1 MSKLSPETDSS
12 RIVELGI
19 EKLHSTQRFL
29 LSATKRQLSQ
39 AYTSPSISST
49 DTAHAI
55 SISTSLRLTHT
66 EDGIRKRSTWR
77 VASAKQL
84 SARMPSQG
92 EYEATLAEELEVLES
107 IYIDELEK
115 ISSEELRIRIE
126 PEEEVLPLLF
136 SIGLEPGQAPTESV
150 EDGSPSP
157 IVLSLHIKYTSEY
170 PDAPPNMSI
179 QVLRDTKAVLG
190 PAVSDEDDKE
200 DEDAAAVDRPAVAEL
215 QSGLD
220 EVAQESLGMAMV
232 FTLASHLRESVTI
245 LVQRRVAEIEAAAS
259 AKREAEIEA
268 EAEKFRG
275 TAVTPERFAEWR
287 VQFLAEMAEKER
299 KEEEAKM
306 SKMSAK
312 EREEYKKSKA
322 KPSGKQLF
330 EKGGTFE
337 DDEAEDEGAQE
348 VDWSLYTREQR
359 EKERREQEEQ
369 EELQNRTD
377 GLAFD
382 DDDD

>member
-1 MSKLSPETDSS
+1 
-12 RIVELGI
+12 
-19 EKLHSTQRFL
+19 
-29 LSATKRQLSQ
+29 
-39 AYTSPSISST
+39 
-49 DTAHAI
+49 
-55 SISTSLRLTHT
+55 
-66 EDGIRKRSTWR
+66 
-77 VASAKQL
+77 
-84 SARMPSQG
+84 MPSQE

-115 ISSEELRIRIE
+115 ISVEELHIRIE

-136 SIGLEPGQAPTESV
+136 SIGIEPGQAPTESV

-157 IVLSLHIKYTSEY
+157 IVLSLHIQYTPDY

-179 QVLRDTKAVLG
+179 HVLRDTKGVLG
-190 PAVSDEDDKE
+190 PVVSDDD
-200 DEDAAAVDRPAVAEL
+200 DAEEESNSDSPGVTEL
-215 QSGLD
+215 QQGLD
-220 EVAQESLGMAMV
+220 EVAAESLGMAMV
-232 FTLASHLRESVTI
+232 FTLASHLRESVTT
-245 LVQRRVAEIEAAAS
+245 LVQRRVAEIEAEAS

-287 VQFLAEMAEKER
+287 VKFQAEMAEKEK
-299 KEEEAKM
+299 KEEDAKM
-306 SKMSAK
+306 AKMSAK
-312 EREEYKKSKA
+312 EREDYKKGKV

-337 DDEAEDEGAQE
+337 DDDAVDEEAQE

-359 EKERREQEEQ
+359 ERERREQEEQ
-369 EELQNRTD
+369 QELQQRTD

-382 DDDD
+382 DDEDDA

>member
-1 MSKLSPETDSS
+1 
-12 RIVELGI
+12 
-19 EKLHSTQRFL
+19 
-29 LSATKRQLSQ
+29 
-39 AYTSPSISST
+39 
-49 DTAHAI
+49 
-55 SISTSLRLTHT
+55 
-66 EDGIRKRSTWR
+66 
-77 VASAKQL
+77 
-84 SARMPSQG
+84 MPSQE

-115 ISSEELRIRIE
+115 ISPEELHIRIE
-126 PEEEVLPLLF
+126 PEEDVLPLLF

-157 IVLSLHIKYTSEY
+157 IVLSLHIQYTPDY

-179 QVLRDTKAVLG
+179 HVLRDTKAVLG
-190 PAVSDEDDKE
+190 PAITDEDDN
-200 DEDAAAVDRPAVAEL
+200 DESASVDRPAVTEL
-215 QSGLD
+215 QAGLD

-232 FTLASHLRESVTI
+232 FTLASHLRESVTTLI
-245 LVQRRVAEIEAAAS
+245 QRRVQEIEAEAS

-287 VQFLAEMAEKER
+287 VTFLQEMAEKER
-299 KEEEAKM
+299 KEEEQKM

-359 EKERREQEEQ
+359 EKERREHEEQ
-369 EELQNRTD
+369 EELQSRTD

-382 DDDD
+382 DEVDD

>member
-1 MSKLSPETDSS
+1 
-12 RIVELGI
+12 
-19 EKLHSTQRFL
+19 
-29 LSATKRQLSQ
+29 
-39 AYTSPSISST
+39 
-49 DTAHAI
+49 
-55 SISTSLRLTHT
+55 
-66 EDGIRKRSTWR
+66 
-77 VASAKQL
+77 
-84 SARMPSQG
+84 MPSQE

-115 ISSEELRIRIE
+115 ISPEELHIRIE
-126 PEEEVLPLLF
+126 PEEDVLPLLF

-157 IVLSLHIKYTSEY
+157 IVLSLHIQYTSDY

-179 QVLRDTKAVLG
+179 HVLRDTKAVLG
-190 PAVSDEDDKE
+190 PAISDQDGEDP
-200 DEDAAAVDRPAVAEL
+200 EDAASADRPAVTEL
-215 QSGLD
+215 QAGLD

-232 FTLASHLRESVTI
+232 FTLASHLRESVTTLI
-245 LVQRRVAEIEAAAS
+245 QRRLAEIEAAAS

-287 VQFLAEMAEKER
+287 VKFIHEMAEKEK

-312 EREEYKKSKA
+312 EREEYKKSKL

-337 DDEAEDEGAQE
+337 EDEAEEEGVQE

-359 EKERREQEEQ
+359 EKERRDQEEQ
-369 EELQNRTD
+369 DELQSRTD

-382 DDDD
+382 DEDDD

>member
-1 MSKLSPETDSS
+1 
-12 RIVELGI
+12 
-19 EKLHSTQRFL
+19 
-29 LSATKRQLSQ
+29 
-39 AYTSPSISST
+39 
-49 DTAHAI
+49 
-55 SISTSLRLTHT
+55 
-66 EDGIRKRSTWR
+66 
-77 VASAKQL
+77 
-84 SARMPSQG
+84 MPSRE

-107 IYIDELEK
+107 IYIDELER
-115 ISSEELRIRIE
+115 ISPEELHIRIE
-126 PEEEVLPLLF
+126 PEEQVLPLLF
-136 SIGLEPGQAPTESV
+136 SIGLELGQAPAESV

-157 IVLSLHIKYTSEY
+157 IVLSLHIHYTPEY

-179 QVLRDTKAVLG
+179 HVLRDTKAVLG
-190 PAVSDEDDKE
+190 PAASDEE
-200 DEDAAAVDRPAVAEL
+200 DNEEREAVDRPAVAEL

-232 FTLASHLRESVTI
+232 FTLASHLRESVTT
-245 LVQRRVAEIEAAAS
+245 LVQRRVAEIEAKAS

-268 EAEKFRG
+268 EADKFRG
-275 TAVTPERFAEWR
+275 TAVTPERFADWSLK
-287 VQFLAEMAEKER
+287 FLAEMAEKEK

-312 EREEYKKSKA
+312 EREEYKKSKV

-337 DDEAEDEGAQE
+337 EDEAEEEGAQE

-359 EKERREQEEQ
+359 EKEKREREEQ
-369 EELQNRTD
+369 EELQSRTD

-382 DDDD
+382 EDHD

>member
-1 MSKLSPETDSS
+1 
-12 RIVELGI
+12 
-19 EKLHSTQRFL
+19 
-29 LSATKRQLSQ
+29 
-39 AYTSPSISST
+39 
-49 DTAHAI
+49 
-55 SISTSLRLTHT
+55 
-66 EDGIRKRSTWR
+66 
-77 VASAKQL
+77 
-84 SARMPSQG
+84 MPSQE

-115 ISSEELRIRIE
+115 VSSEELRIRIE

-136 SIGLEPGQAPTESV
+136 SIGLEAGQAPTESV

-157 IVLSLHIKYTSEY
+157 IVLSLHIQYTPEY
-170 PDAPPNMSI
+170 PDAPPNMFI

-190 PAVSDEDDKE
+190 PAISDEDDNE
-200 DEDAAAVDRPAVAEL
+200 GQDAASVHRPAVAEL

-232 FTLASHLRESVTI
+232 FTLASHLRESVTT

-287 VQFLAEMAEKER
+287 VQFLAEMAEKEK

-312 EREEYKKSKA
+312 EREEYKKSKL

-337 DDEAEDEGAQE
+337 DDEAEDEGVHE

-359 EKERREQEEQ
+359 EKARREQEEQ

-382 DDDD
+382 DDDDN

>member
-1 MSKLSPETDSS
+1 
-12 RIVELGI
+12 
-19 EKLHSTQRFL
+19 
-29 LSATKRQLSQ
+29 
-39 AYTSPSISST
+39 
-49 DTAHAI
+49 
-55 SISTSLRLTHT
+55 
-66 EDGIRKRSTWR
+66 
-77 VASAKQL
+77 
-84 SARMPSQG
+84 MPSKE

-115 ISSEELRIRIE
+115 ISPEELRIRIE
-126 PEEEVLPLLF
+126 PEEDVLPLLF

-150 EDGSPSP
+150 EEGSPSP
-157 IVLSLHIKYTSEY
+157 IVLSLHIQYTSEY

-179 QVLRDTKAVLG
+179 HVIRDTKAVLG
-190 PAVSDEDDKE
+190 PAIDDKDDQP
-200 DEDAAAVDRPAVAEL
+200 DEDASSADRPAVTEL
-215 QSGLD
+215 QTGLD

-232 FTLASHLRESVTI
+232 FTLASHLRESVTTLI
-245 LVQRRVAEIEAAAS
+245 QRRVHEIETKAS

-287 VQFLAEMAEKER
+287 VKFLQEMAEKAKKDED
-299 KEEEAKM
+299 AKM

-312 EREEYKKSKA
+312 EREDYKKSKV

-337 DDEAEDEGAQE
+337 DDEAAEEGAQE
-348 VDWSLYTREQR
+348 MDWSLYTREQR
-359 EKERREQEEQ
+359 EKERREQEEHD
-369 EELQNRTD
+369 ELHSRTD

-382 DDDD
+382 DEDDD

>member
-1 MSKLSPETDSS
+1 
-12 RIVELGI
+12 
-19 EKLHSTQRFL
+19 
-29 LSATKRQLSQ
+29 
-39 AYTSPSISST
+39 
-49 DTAHAI
+49 
-55 SISTSLRLTHT
+55 
-66 EDGIRKRSTWR
+66 
-77 VASAKQL
+77 
-84 SARMPSQG
+84 MPSQE

-115 ISSEELRIRIE
+115 ISSEELHIRIE

-136 SIGLEPGQAPTESV
+136 SIGIEPGEAPTESV

-157 IVLSLHIKYTSEY
+157 IVLSLHIQYTPDY
-170 PDAPPNMSI
+170 PDAAPNMSI
-179 QVLRDTKAVLG
+179 HVLRDTKGVLG
-190 PAVSDEDDKE
+190 PVVSDDD
-200 DEDAAAVDRPAVAEL
+200 DAEEAPDSDSPGVIEL
-215 QSGLD
+215 QQGLD
-220 EVAQESLGMAMV
+220 EVAAESLGMAMV
-232 FTLASHLRESVTI
+232 FTLASHLRESVTT
-245 LVQRRVAEIEAAAS
+245 LVQRRVAEIEAEAS

-287 VQFLAEMAEKER
+287 VKFLAEMAEKER

-306 SKMSAK
+306 AKMSAK
-312 EREEYKKSKA
+312 EREDYKKGKV
-322 KPSGKQLF
+322 KQSGKQLF

-337 DDEAEDEGAQE
+337 DDDDAVDEEAQE

-369 EELQNRTD
+369 QELQQRTD

-382 DDDD
+382 DDEDDA

>member
-1 MSKLSPETDSS
+1 
-12 RIVELGI
+12 
-19 EKLHSTQRFL
+19 
-29 LSATKRQLSQ
+29 
-39 AYTSPSISST
+39 
-49 DTAHAI
+49 
-55 SISTSLRLTHT
+55 
-66 EDGIRKRSTWR
+66 
-77 VASAKQL
+77 
-84 SARMPSQG
+84 MPSQE

-115 ISSEELRIRIE
+115 ISPEELHIRIE
-126 PEEEVLPLLF
+126 PEEDVLPLLF

-157 IVLSLHIKYTSEY
+157 IVLSLHIQYTPDY

-179 QVLRDTKAVLG
+179 HVLRDTKAVLG
-190 PAVSDEDDKE
+190 PAITDEDDN
-200 DEDAAAVDRPAVAEL
+200 DESASVDRPAVTEL
-215 QSGLD
+215 QAGLD

-232 FTLASHLRESVTI
+232 FTLASHLRESVTTLI
-245 LVQRRVAEIEAAAS
+245 QRRVQEIEAEAS

-287 VQFLAEMAEKER
+287 VTFLQEMAEKER
-299 KEEEAKM
+299 KEEEQKM

-337 DDEAEDEGAQE
+337 DDDAEDEGAQE

-369 EELQNRTD
+369 EELQSRTD

-382 DDDD
+382 DEVDD

>member
-1 MSKLSPETDSS
+1 
-12 RIVELGI
+12 
-19 EKLHSTQRFL
+19 
-29 LSATKRQLSQ
+29 
-39 AYTSPSISST
+39 
-49 DTAHAI
+49 
-55 SISTSLRLTHT
+55 
-66 EDGIRKRSTWR
+66 
-77 VASAKQL
+77 
-84 SARMPSQG
+84 MPSQE

-115 ISSEELRIRIE
+115 ISPEELHIRIE
-126 PEEEVLPLLF
+126 PEEDVLPLLF

-157 IVLSLHIKYTSEY
+157 IVLSLHIQYTPDY

-179 QVLRDTKAVLG
+179 HVLRDTKAVLG
-190 PAVSDEDDKE
+190 PAISDEDDE
-200 DEDAAAVDRPAVAEL
+200 DSEDADSADRPAVTEL
-215 QSGLD
+215 QAGLD

-232 FTLASHLRESVTI
+232 FTLASHLRESVTTLI
-245 LVQRRVAEIEAAAS
+245 QRRVAEIEAAAS

-287 VQFLAEMAEKER
+287 VKFIQEMAEKEK

-312 EREEYKKSKA
+312 EREEYKKSKV

-337 DDEAEDEGAQE
+337 DDEAEEEGAQE

-369 EELQNRTD
+369 EELQSRTD

-382 DDDD
+382 DEDDD

>member
-1 MSKLSPETDSS
+1 
-12 RIVELGI
+12 
-19 EKLHSTQRFL
+19 
-29 LSATKRQLSQ
+29 
-39 AYTSPSISST
+39 
-49 DTAHAI
+49 
-55 SISTSLRLTHT
+55 
-66 EDGIRKRSTWR
+66 
-77 VASAKQL
+77 
-84 SARMPSQG
+84 MPSQE

-115 ISSEELRIRIE
+115 ISPEELRIRIE
-126 PEEEVLPLLF
+126 PEEDVLPLLF
-136 SIGLEPGQAPTESV
+136 SIGLEPGQAPTGSV

-157 IVLSLHIKYTSEY
+157 IVLSLHIHYTPEY

-179 QVLRDTKAVLG
+179 HIIRDTKAVLG
-190 PAVSDEDDKE
+190 PAIDDEDDQPE
-200 DEDAAAVDRPAVAEL
+200 QDSSSADRPAVTEL
-215 QSGLD
+215 QVGLD

-232 FTLASHLRESVTI
+232 FTLASHLRESVTTLI
-245 LVQRRVAEIEAAAS
+245 QRRVQEIEAEAS

-287 VQFLAEMAEKER
+287 VKFLQEMAEKEK

-312 EREEYKKSKA
+312 EREDYKKSKV

-337 DDEAEDEGAQE
+337 DDDAAEEGAQE

-359 EKERREQEEQ
+359 ERERREQEE
-369 EELQNRTD
+369 LQSRTD
-377 GLAFD
+377 GLAFGDED
-382 DDDD
+382 DDWAR

>member
-1 MSKLSPETDSS
+1 
-12 RIVELGI
+12 
-19 EKLHSTQRFL
+19 
-29 LSATKRQLSQ
+29 
-39 AYTSPSISST
+39 
-49 DTAHAI
+49 
-55 SISTSLRLTHT
+55 
-66 EDGIRKRSTWR
+66 
-77 VASAKQL
+77 
-84 SARMPSQG
+84 MPSQE

-107 IYIDELEK
+107 IYIDELETV
-115 ISSEELRIRIE
+115 SSEHLRIRIE
-126 PEEEVLPLLF
+126 PEEDVLPLLF

-150 EDGSPSP
+150 EQGSRSP
-157 IVLSLHIKYTSEY
+157 IVLSLDIQYTPEY

-179 QVLRDTKAVLG
+179 HVVRDTKGILG
-190 PAVSDEDDKE
+190 PQTDESE
-200 DEDAAAVDRPAVAEL
+200 ESGTESGTVERPSVAEL
-215 QSGLD
+215 QAELD
-220 EVAQESLGMAMV
+220 EVAQDSLGMAMV
-232 FTLASHLRESVTI
+232 FTLASHLRESVTTLI
-245 LVQRRVAEIEAAAS
+245 QRRVQEIEAAAS

-287 VQFLAEMAEKER
+287 LRFLQEMAEKEK

-312 EREEYKKSKA
+312 EREDYKKSKV

-337 DDEAEDEGAQE
+337 DDDAAEEGAQE

-359 EKERREQEEQ
+359 EKERREREEQ
-369 EELQNRTD
+369 EELQSRTD

-382 DDDD
+382 DAEDE